1 MSPANTINFKLENE
15 LCVQKSHNAYFN
27 TEYESILVNK
37 RAHCGKRIPV
47 PELGDPLLPPQLNRI
62 LHQTCWASLCYPCS
76 AIYIFIYIFL
86 VACLDL
92 QTIVQ
97 TMLPVALEKSLCKKT
112 TLHYLTLNVYNSDRT
127 SHEY

>member
-1 MSPANTINFKLENE
+1 MKFTVMSPANTINLKLKNE

-62 LHQTCWASLCYPCS
+62 LHQTCCASLCYPCS
-76 AIYIFIYIFL
+76 VKIFL
-86 VACLDL
+86 VAGLDL

-97 TMLPVALEKSLCKKT
+97 TMLPVALEKSLCKKN
-112 TLHYLTLNVYNSDRT
+112 LHYLKLKVS
-127 SHEY
+127 